1 MKTKPSPRYALAIF
15 GAALFASAM
24 IAGIAVLGSRELSQR
39 ALQGGE
45 QQAARFITGAQG
57 AFNRSVLGV
66 DVLLAGVGE
75 LVPEPA
81 ELQTAEGRA
90 RAARLMEIGVT
101 QNALVRKMALVSPA
115 GDVLVSS
122 ERGVGNVDRSTLP
135 AAYLAAVLSPTI
147 ASLLISDPDIS
158 PTTSNQVVYFGRALR
173 LRDDARAAAVAEVD
187 LGPLMNLLVQGA
199 DIEGLEVTLERTD
212 GTLLA
217 SIPTVVVP
225 RGKISRLTP
234 VTLPEGGVSRPSAS
248 AARLTGTPA
257 LVAVRATLQAGV
269 LVTASIPMGGVLADA
284 QRQRDNIFGFALLL
298 ILATFASATF
308 LHLRIQRQWLM
319 RAEQLRSR
327 ATLDQA
333 LESMQVGFVLLDADD
348 RILVWNRT
356 YLEIFP
362 WARVFVGPLRPFGPI
377 LDYAAGYQRTVGE
390 GAWAAWR
397 TSGDDRA
404 AGQFESELTLP
415 DGRVIRSTKNR
426 TPDGGLV
433 CIYEDV
439 TEKKARTAEIMDSR
453 AQLQA
458 TLDALP
464 DTLFELDGDGVCG
477 RIHSPQGLVAA
488 VDAAP
493 AQKQRI
499 QDLLPPAALNEVMH
513 AVRDAETAGISRGR
527 HFAIESSRA
536 RKHFEISVSRKIGEG
551 PTQPG
556 YVVLL
561 RDVTQAEQASREIQ
575 RLAFYDVLTGLPNRR
590 YLLDLM
596 VGAVQI
602 DSGSGRCGA
611 VLFLDLDNF
620 KTLNDALGHAIG
632 DAFLKEVAIRIGQSV
647 PPGGVVA
654 RLGGDEFV
662 VVLEGL
668 GPGTRHAATQ
678 AREVGERII
687 DALDVP
693 FALDT
698 QTTYQRACSIGI
710 TLFDGGER
718 SIEELLKQADIAMY
732 VAKTAGGNCL
742 RFFEPEMQAVVA
754 ARSALENEIREALSA
769 REFVLHYQSQV
780 DRNGLV
786 IGAEALVRWHHPR
799 RGLVFPGDF
808 IAVAEDS
815 DLIVALG
822 TQVLEMACAQL
833 AVWGRQEDRSALEL
847 AVNVSARQFRRDD
860 FAEQVQRILEAS
872 GADPSRLKLE
882 LTESLL
888 QSRVEETIR
897 KMHHL
902 KAIGVRFSM
911 DDFGTGYS
919 SLSYL
924 TQLPLDQVKVDK
936 YFVGNIGRDPKIE
949 MIVQTIIGMARN
961 LEVELIAEGVETEAQ
976 LQFLQDNGCLRYQ
989 GYLFSRP
996 RPIAEFAYTLDA
1008 PSGLRAAPPAWAE
1021 PVKGLPLPDAA
1032 SE

>member
-1 MKTKPSPRYALAIF
+1 MTIKPSPRYALAIF
-15 GAALFASAM
+15 GAALFMAAV
-24 IAGIAVLGSRELSQR
+24 IAGMAVLASRELSQR
-39 ALQGGE
+39 ALLGGE
-45 QQAARFITGAQG
+45 QQAGRFITGAQA

-75 LVPEPA
+75 LVPEPK

-101 QNALVRKMALVSPA
+101 QNPLVRKMVLVSPA
-115 GDVLVSS
+115 GEVLVSS
-122 ERGVGNVDRSTLP
+122 EERGRGDVRRWPLP
-135 AAYLAAVLSPTI
+135 AGYLPSVLAPTV
-147 ASLLISDPDIS
+147 ASLVISDPALS
-158 PTTSNQVVYFGRALR
+158 PTTSSQVLYFGRALR
-173 LRDDARAAAVAEVD
+173 LHDDGRAAAVAEVD
-187 LGPLMNLLVQGA
+187 MGQLMNLLVQGA
-199 DIEGLEVTLERTD
+199 DIEGLEVTLERAD
-212 GTLLA
+212 GALLA
-217 SIPTVVVP
+217 SIPTSVVP
-225 RGKISRLTP
+225 RGSVARLAPATRP
-234 VTLPEGGVSRPSAS
+234 PEGRHRPLAS
-248 AARLTGTPA
+248 AARVTGTPA
-257 LVAVRATLQAGV
+257 LVAVRATLQTGV
-269 LVTASIPMGGVLADA
+269 LVTASIPLGWALADS
-284 QRQRDNIFGFALLL
+284 QRERKVIFGLALLL
-298 ILATFASATF
+298 IAATFAGAAF
-308 LHLRIQRQWLM
+308 LHLRIQRQWLA

-333 LESMQVGFVLLDADD
+333 LESMQVGFVLLDAQD

-362 WARVFVGPLRPFGPI
+362 WAEAFVGPLRPFGPI
-377 LDYAAGYQRTVGE
+377 LDYAAGYRRTVGE
-390 GAWAAWR
+390 GAWTAWR
-397 TSGDDRA
+397 SGGGERA
-404 AGQFESELTLP
+404 GGQFESELTLP
-415 DGRVIRSTKNR
+415 DGRVVRSTKNR

-439 TEKKARTAEIMDSR
+439 TEKKQRTAEILDSR

-464 DTLFELDGDGVCG
+464 DTLFELSGDGVCG

-488 VDAAP
+488 ADAAAP
-493 AQKQRI
+493 RTQRL
-499 QDLLPPAALNEVMH
+499 QDLLPPAAVSEVMR

-527 HFAIESSRA
+527 HFEVESARA

-551 PTQPG
+551 PTRPG
-556 YVVLL
+556 YVVIL
-561 RDVTQAEQASREIQ
+561 RDVTQAEQASRDIRQ
-575 RLAFYDVLTGLPNRR
+575 LAFYDALTGLPNRR

-596 VGAVQI
+596 ASAVRI
-602 DSGSGRCGA
+602 DPESGRRGA

-662 VVLEGL
+662 VVLENL
-668 GPGTRHAATQ
+668 GPGTRQATTQ
-678 AREVGERII
+678 AREVGEQII

-698 QTTYQRACSIGI
+698 QTTYQRACSIGV
-710 TLFDGGER
+710 TLFEGRER

-732 VAKTAGGNCL
+732 VAKTSGGNGL
-742 RFFEPEMQAVVA
+742 RFFEPEMQAAVA

-780 DRNGLV
+780 DRDGVV

-799 RGLVFPGDF
+799 RGLVLPGDF

-822 TQVLEMACAQL
+822 TQVLEMACVQL
-833 AVWGRQEDRSALEL
+833 AAWRQREDRRRLEL

-860 FAEQVQRILEAS
+860 FAEQVQQILEAT
-872 GADPSRLKLE
+872 GADPSMLTLE

-897 KMHHL
+897 KMHRL

-976 LQFLQDNGCLRYQ
+976 LQFLQENGCLRYQ

-996 RPIAEFAYTLDA
+996 RPIAEFDYRLGAASGLQVAHDA
-1008 PSGLRAAPPAWAE
+1008 PGVLQPGWGSTRP
-1021 PVKGLPLPDAA
+1021 
-1032 SE
+1032 